1 MNPLSVGQL
10 GQLHEVASGA
20 QGVVY
25 ELPEF
30 RMNGVPA
37 MVYKAYKPDA
47 RKKIDVAALAR
58 MPEFA
63 ESLSPSDRV
72 RLLSWA
78 AWPWRLVEDG
88 PGSVSGFLMP
98 AIPPAF
104 KTYMRKTGGSGWVTA
119 GLQLL
124 LEPAARLAKRGIVLT
139 ERQRYELIA
148 ETAKALAF
156 LHSHDISVG
165 DLSPRNLLFALNPP
179 GVFFVDCDS
188 MQIRGRS
195 AMGTQVETPDW
206 NVRTKS
212 NPNEDLGTP
221 ASDSYKLGLLALRLL
236 VGDQSTRDDTTLP
249 AQTPGQIRQLVHDA
263 LSTNPAERPTPADW
277 LDALASLTGSTPD
290 IRKGPKGPKRRRALI
305 VGAVAIAAIA
315 GITIVAPDLDQ
326 STKTG
331 GNDTSNAVWNQ
342 ISGAGGYHTVA
353 RIPVGQ
359 SASGVAAGI
368 AVDPGNHTAY
378 VTTYGEN
385 TVSVI
390 NTISRNVSATIPVG
404 RSPDDVAVDPGT
416 HTAYVTNYNDSTLSV
431 IDTTSGAVTAT
442 IPVGKKPMRVALDPG
457 THTAYVTN
465 GRLVSSGSDDT
476 VSVIDTVSRTRTATI
491 SVGKNPGGV
500 AVDPG
505 SHIVYVAN
513 RADSTVSVIAPG
525 SRTVTTTIPVARNP
539 VGVAIDPST
548 HLVYVT
554 TEGGANPA
562 NGDVVVI
569 DTTGR
574 GGDARIPV
582 GKDPQHVTV
591 DPEAHTVY
599 VSNNEDNS
607 LSVIDTT
614 SRTVG
619 TIPVGRDPLGVA
631 VDAGTH
637 TVYVTSPA
645 DANVSVITR

>member
-331 GNDTSNAVWNQ
+331 GNDTSNG
-342 ISGAGGYHTVA
+342 GAPSYGGA
-353 RIPVGQ
+353 PSNGGAQ
-359 SASGVAAGI
+359 SAGSDEDQIKALVRTWDNDFNNQDLAGMKSLMCSG
-368 AVDPGNHTAY
+368 
-378 VTTYGEN
+378 
-385 TVSVI
+385 
-390 NTISRNVSATIPVG
+390 SASQLPRKLFPRHDIKG
-404 RSPDDVAVDPGT
+404 
-416 HTAYVTNYNDSTLSV
+416 TLSSSV
-431 IDTTSGAVTAT
+431 SNINVTGNVATAT
-442 IPVGKKPMRVALDPG
+442 VIS
-457 THTAYVTN
+457 N
-465 GRLVSSGSDDT
+465 WSG
-476 VSVIDTVSRTRTATI
+476 
-491 SVGKNPGGV
+491 
-500 AVDPG
+500 G
-505 SHIVYVAN
+505 SHE
-513 RADSTVSVIAPG
+513 RW
-525 SRTVTTTIPVARNP
+525 
-539 VGVAIDPST
+539 
-548 HLVYVT
+548 
-554 TEGGANPA
+554 
-562 NGDVVVI
+562 
-569 DTTGR
+569 
-574 GGDARIPV
+574 
-582 GKDPQHVTV
+582 
-591 DPEAHTVY
+591 
-599 VSNNEDNS
+599 DNS
-607 LSVIDTT
+607 YGKQNGAWKICHTLS
-614 SRTVG
+614 
-619 TIPVGRDPLGVA
+619 
-631 VDAGTH
+631 
-637 TVYVTSPA
+637 Y
-645 DANVSVITR
+645 